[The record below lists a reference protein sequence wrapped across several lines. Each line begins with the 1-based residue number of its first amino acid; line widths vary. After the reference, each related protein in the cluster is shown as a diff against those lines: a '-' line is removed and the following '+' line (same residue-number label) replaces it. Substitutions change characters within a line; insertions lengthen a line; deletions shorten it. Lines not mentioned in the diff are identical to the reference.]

1 MDLRQL
7 QAFLAVVEHGGFT
20 AAARATHTVQSNI
33 STHVARL
40 ERELN
45 AVLIDRATGA
55 ATQEGEAVAA
65 RARQVQNELA
75 ALEADV
81 ASLQGSPRGTTR
93 IGVIGTTARWI
104 TPILVQQ
111 LGHTAPDVQLV
122 IVDATT
128 TSQVLRL
135 LEGDL
140 DLGIVA
146 LPVEDPDI
154 ATTPLF
160 AEENILIAP
169 SGHPLAE
176 TDKQV
181 SIADLARHELLLAA
195 PGTSFRSEIDRA
207 FAKAGVSPRIKAE
220 VDGLRLLASLS
231 FSGFGPTIVPASGA
245 PSWLAA
251 DWVRHSV
258 DGLGQRTV
266 GLATRRRGRLSVATE
281 AVATTIRSCVLAEA
295 RQQEGITPLVK

>member
-40 ERELN
+40 ERELD
-45 AVLIDRATGA
+45 AVLIDRSTGA

-111 LGHTAPDVQLV
+111 LAATAPDVQLV

-135 LEGDL
+135 LDGDL

-146 LPVEDPDI
+146 LPVDDPDI
-154 ATTPLF
+154 VTTPLF
-160 AEENILIAP
+160 GEDNVLITP
-169 SGHPLAE
+169 DGHPLANQ
-176 TDKQV
+176 DKPLTM
-181 SIADLARHELLLAA
+181 ADLGRHELMLAA

-207 FAKAGVSPRIKAE
+207 FANAGVSPKIKVE
-220 VDGLRLLASLS
+220 IDGLRLLASLA
-231 FSGFGPTIVPASGA
+231 FSGFGAAIVPASGA
-245 PSWLAA
+245 PSWLT
-251 DWVRHSV
+251 DGWTSHSV

-281 AVATTIRSCVLAEA
+281 AVATAIRACVLAET
-295 RQQEGITPLVK
+295 RQQDGLTPLLT

>member
-45 AVLIDRATGA
+45 TVLIDRATGA
-55 ATQEGEAVAA
+55 TTQEGQAVAA
-65 RARQVQNELA
+65 RARQIQNELA
-75 ALEADV
+75 ALEAEV
-81 ASLQGSPRGTTR
+81 ASLQGSPRGTAR

-111 LGHTAPDVQLV
+111 LAVTAPDVRLV

-128 TSQVLRL
+128 TSQVIRL
-135 LEGDL
+135 LDGDL

-154 ATTPLF
+154 VTTPLF
-160 AEENILIAP
+160 TEENVLVAP
-169 SGHPLAE
+169 TDHPLSKLDRPLE
-176 TDKQV
+176 L
-181 SIADLARHELLLAA
+181 SDLARHELLLAA
-195 PGTSFRSEIDRA
+195 PGTSFREEVDA
-207 FAKAGVSPRIKAE
+207 VFAAAGLHLRVRVE
-220 VDGLRLLASLS
+220 VDGLRLLASLA
-231 FSGFGPTIVPASGA
+231 FSGFGAAIVPATGA
-245 PSWLAA
+245 PEWVAG
-251 DWVRHSV
+251 DWMKHSV
-258 DGLGQRTV
+258 AGLGQRTV
-266 GLATRRRGRLSVATE
+266 GLATRRRGRLSVAAE
-281 AVATTIRSCVLAEA
+281 AVAAAVRTSVLTEA
-295 RQQEGITPLVK
+295 KQQQGLHPPSP

>member
-45 AVLIDRATGA
+45 AVLIDRSTGA

-75 ALEADV
+75 AIEADV

-104 TPILVQQ
+104 TPVLVQQ
-111 LGHTAPDVQLV
+111 LSAVAPDVRLV

-135 LEGDL
+135 LDGDL

-146 LPVEDPDI
+146 LPVDDPDI

-160 AEENILIAP
+160 AEDNILIAP
-169 SGHPLAE
+169 AGHPLAE
-176 TDKQV
+176 VDSPP
-181 SIADLARHELLLAA
+181 SIADLGRHELLLAA
-195 PGTSFRSEIDRA
+195 PGTSFRSEIDKA
-207 FAKAGVSPRIKAE
+207 FSAAGVTPRVKAE
-220 VDGLRLLASLS
+220 IDGLRLLASLS
-231 FSGFGPTIVPASGA
+231 FSGFGPAILPASGA
-245 PSWLAA
+245 PSWLEPN
-251 DWVRHSV
+251 WVQHSI

-266 GLATRRRGRLSVATE
+266 GLATRRRGRLSVASE
-281 AVATTIRSCVLAEA
+281 AVATTIRSCILAEA
-295 RQQEGITPLVK
+295 RHQEGVTPLLK